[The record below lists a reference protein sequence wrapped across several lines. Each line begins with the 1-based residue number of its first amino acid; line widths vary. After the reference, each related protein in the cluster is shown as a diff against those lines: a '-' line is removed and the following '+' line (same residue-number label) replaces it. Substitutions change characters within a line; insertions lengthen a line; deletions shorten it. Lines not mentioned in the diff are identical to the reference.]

1 MLNTKN
7 IKSALQT
14 IGFTESSLGELEH
27 QQYSMW
33 VDFRNEKLH
42 YPPKIINGDRNTDF
56 LHPEN
61 FVVFECVAR
70 LLEKGYRPEDIEL
83 EKSWSL
89 GHTSKSGRAD
99 IIIYENKSK
108 NNNVLCIIE
117 CKTAGQEYRKAKK
130 DTLSDGGQLFP
141 YWQQDRSCQWMTLYT
156 SDYDQDHNKI
166 VYISEAI
173 ACRDDP
179 NIEVL
184 AKKNKNILLYKE
196 AKSKEDLVK
205 TWQKTYES
213 KILND
218 VIFSDDT
225 VAYCIGVQP
234 LKKKDLKD
242 FTEEDAIA
250 NKFEE
255 ILRHNNVSDK
265 ENAFNRLIA
274 LFICKLVD
282 EIEKD
287 DNDEVEFQYRIGT
300 DTYEELQ
307 DRLQRLHRDGMQK
320 FMREK
325 IFYVSDDYARNVIT
339 NYTGQNREK
348 LIQDLQAT
356 IRILKF
362 YSNNDFSFKDV
373 HNEDLFY
380 QNGKILVEVVQL
392 FENFRIIGSN
402 NLQFLGNLFEQL
414 LNKGFKQNEG
424 QFFTPIPIVR
434 FIWNSLP
441 ISKILEN
448 SNLEYPKIID
458 YASGAGHFLTEG
470 FRTIEDIAKTIGKV
484 LPSKWYEKG
493 IFGIEKDYR
502 LARVSKIALFM
513 HGAGEGNIVFG
524 DGLDSYPAKGIENSE
539 FDILVANPPYSV
551 SGFKPHLDLKNNTF
565 NALSTIS
572 PTGSEIEV
580 LFVERISQLL
590 KSEGVAAVILPSSL
604 LNKEQESYI
613 AARTSILRNFKIR
626 CITSLGSK
634 TFGETG
640 TATVVLFLEKFK
652 EPPKR
657 IDLAEDSVDA
667 IFKSLSLDNWT
678 DKKILVDYLK
688 RTSVNQE
695 LFLQFINRKGD
706 FTEFE
711 KSRHFK
717 KYVDDFKE
725 SSDLMSLR
733 KKKSFQ
739 TKDSDTKKAEIN
751 KLFFD
756 KYHSI
761 ERDKLLIFSMIYDQ
775 TTLLID
781 SPSETKD
788 QEHFLGYKWSKR
800 RGQEGMLSL
809 PCGSKLYS
817 NENRKDAD
825 KLAYLVQS
833 TFSDNTALMPDEL
846 STYYTITPT
855 KNLIDFDSV
864 KFTKIIQT
872 TPIRPLKDDPSLTLL
887 ELSDSKSFQINIG
900 KRVLNSDLI
909 TETASSIPVY
919 SANVFEPFGHIN
931 QEILTNYSLPSIIWG
946 IDGDWMVNLIPKD
959 TKFYPTDHCGVIR
972 VLTDKVLP
980 DYLRYALDLEGKR
993 MKFSRTYRACIE
1005 RIQKIW
1011 IQVPEISIQK
1021 NHLSEVSKF
1030 DNIIQKQYEYINT
1043 IEKQINDKFNELF
1056 GSSGRVTALGSMTD
1070 IIEIKKGQLL
1080 TRENAQEGNIPVV
1093 AGGKTPSCYHNQS
1106 NRPANVITVSASGAY
1121 AGFVNFWDIPIF
1133 ASDCNTITVK
1143 DTSKINIIYMY
1154 YAIKKLQQSL
1164 YDSQAGSSQPHVYES
1179 DIANLKIYIPPIDIQ
1194 NNFAQFAS
1202 NNLQKLKTHRDL
1214 LLTAELQKQKYI
1226 EQNFS

>member
-1 MLNTKN
+1 MLNIKN

-27 QQYSMW
+27 QQFSMW

-173 ACRDDP
+173 ACSDDH

-184 AKKNKNILLYKE
+184 AKKNKNILLYKD

-205 TWQKTYES
+205 AWQETYES

-234 LKKKDLKD
+234 LKKKDLRD
-242 FTEEDAIA
+242 FTEEDSIA

-282 EIEKD
+282 EIEKND
-287 DNDEVEFQYRIGT
+287 DDEVEFQYRIGT
-300 DTYEELQ
+300 DTYEDLQ

-325 IFYVSDDYARNVIT
+325 IFYVSDDYARDVIT
-339 NYTGQNREK
+339 SYTGQNREK

-362 YSNNDFSFKDV
+362 YSNNDFAFKDV

-424 QFFTPIPIVR
+424 QFFTPIPIVK

-441 ISKILEN
+441 VSKILEN
-448 SNLEYPKIID
+448 PNLEYPKIID

-470 FRTIEDIAKTIGKV
+470 YRTIEDLAKILGKA

-493 IFGIEKDYR
+493 IIGIEKDYR

-565 NALSTIS
+565 NALPTIS

-613 AARTSILRNFKIR
+613 AARASILRNFKIR

-657 IDLAEDSVDA
+657 IDLAEDSVNA
-667 IFKSLSLDNWT
+667 IFKSLSLNNWA
-678 DKKILVDYLK
+678 DKK
-688 RTSVNQE
+688 
-695 LFLQFINRKGD
+695 
-706 FTEFE
+706 
-711 KSRHFK
+711 
-717 KYVDDFKE
+717 
-725 SSDLMSLR
+725 
-733 KKKSFQ
+733 
-739 TKDSDTKKAEIN
+739 
-751 KLFFD
+751 
-756 KYHSI
+756 
-761 ERDKLLIFSMIYDQ
+761 
-775 TTLLID
+775 
-781 SPSETKD
+781 
-788 QEHFLGYKWSKR
+788 
-800 RGQEGMLSL
+800 
-809 PCGSKLYS
+809 
-817 NENRKDAD
+817 
-825 KLAYLVQS
+825 
-833 TFSDNTALMPDEL
+833 
-846 STYYTITPT
+846 
-855 KNLIDFDSV
+855 
-864 KFTKIIQT
+864 
-872 TPIRPLKDDPSLTLL
+872 
-887 ELSDSKSFQINIG
+887 NI
-900 KRVLNSDLI
+900 
-909 TETASSIPVY
+909 
-919 SANVFEPFGHIN
+919 
-931 QEILTNYSLPSIIWG
+931 
-946 IDGDWMVNLIPKD
+946 
-959 TKFYPTDHCGVIR
+959 
-972 VLTDKVLP
+972 
-980 DYLRYALDLEGKR
+980 
-993 MKFSRTYRACIE
+993 
-1005 RIQKIW
+1005 
-1011 IQVPEISIQK
+1011 
-1021 NHLSEVSKF
+1021 
-1030 DNIIQKQYEYINT
+1030 
-1043 IEKQINDKFNELF
+1043 
-1056 GSSGRVTALGSMTD
+1056 
-1070 IIEIKKGQLL
+1070 
-1080 TRENAQEGNIPVV
+1080 
-1093 AGGKTPSCYHNQS
+1093 
-1106 NRPANVITVSASGAY
+1106 
-1121 AGFVNFWDIPIF
+1121 
-1133 ASDCNTITVK
+1133 
-1143 DTSKINIIYMY
+1143 
-1154 YAIKKLQQSL
+1154 
-1164 YDSQAGSSQPHVYES
+1164 
-1179 DIANLKIYIPPIDIQ
+1179 
-1194 NNFAQFAS
+1194 
-1202 NNLQKLKTHRDL
+1202 
-1214 LLTAELQKQKYI
+1214 
-1226 EQNFS
+1226 